1 MFLGTYTHN
10 LDSKGRLAIPARFRE
25 GLTGDAVL
33 TRGADQCLVIY
44 PPDAWQ
50 ALCARIEALP
60 LSDHDARMYR
70 RFLFADAMILDLDA
84 QGRVLV
90 SSELRQYAGVDRSVV
105 CVGMDTMI
113 EVWAADSWTSIHE
126 RLDAQA
132 DEIIGRLASMI

>member
-25 GLTGDAVL
+25 ALAGESVL

-44 PPDAWQ
+44 PPDAWRS
-50 ALCARIEALP
+50 LCARIEALP

-70 RFLFADAMILDLDA
+70 RFLFADAMILDPDA

-90 SSELRQYAGVDRSVV
+90 PSELRQFAGIDRSVV
-105 CVGMDTMI
+105 FVGMDMEI
-113 EVWAADSWTSIHE
+113 EVWAADAWESIHQ